1 MITFELFDDEKN
13 LRLKEQVYCAT
24 KAQGSNAVSI
34 EILKRMLDPTKR
46 WLDLVEDTKRMVE
59 DARTDRGAMDKPVK
73 KKKEDYI
80 A

>member
-1 MITFELFDDEKN
+1 VTFELFDEEKN

-24 KAQGSNAVSI
+24 KSTGSNAVSI
-34 EILKRMLDPTKR
+34 EILKKMLDPSRK

-59 DARTDRGAMDKPVK
+59 EARADRGAMEKPVK
-73 KKKEDYI
+73 KKNEDYI